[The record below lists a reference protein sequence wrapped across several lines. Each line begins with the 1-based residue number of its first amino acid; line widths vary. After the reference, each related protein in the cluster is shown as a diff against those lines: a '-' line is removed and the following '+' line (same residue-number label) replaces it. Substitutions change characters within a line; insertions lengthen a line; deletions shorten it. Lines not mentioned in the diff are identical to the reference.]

1 LVCDYF
7 IVHCCTNNAQYL
19 VVEEEFWSKARR
31 RKRHRQEVTMRA
43 TVRRF
48 AVGVKIVKKNRPECL
63 AASINY
69 ALREMVSEDAVAI
82 FLDFK

>member
-1 LVCDYF
+1 
-7 IVHCCTNNAQYL
+7 
-19 VVEEEFWSKARR
+19 
-31 RKRHRQEVTMRA
+31 MRA